1 MPNCWWHDH
10 GCQHLAGDVACA
22 SSEASPASSVRRSS
36 AGSARLGRATRWRRV
51 HDGRAT
57 QWRRVARHFLTTAHM
72 LTFAPL
78 GGAECTT
85 IVPLSGVEW
94 CAHAQRSSGAV
105 EVDGTRRQHDGQG
118 HLAYPREGASILP
131 TAPPQPMILGR
142 TGGHI
147 CYDGVAKRAIGSGV
161 EHFLH
166 TEGVA
171 GSNPASPTRQVH
183 EVSDS
188 LTSFLRCE

>member
-1 MPNCWWHDH
+1 M
-10 GCQHLAGDVACA
+10 CA
-22 SSEASPASSVRRSS
+22 STHPRKNLTHSIASSQCQTAGGTTVGSIPLVDASISLGPSHAPHPRRH
-36 AGSARLGRATRWRRV
+36 LRAV
-51 HDGRAT
+51 C
-57 QWRRVARHFLTTAHM
+57 VARVRDLRGLA
-72 LTFAPL
+72 APL
-78 GGAECTT
+78 GD
-85 IVPLSGVEW
+85 VEW
-94 CAHAQRSSGAV
+94 CARETARLRGHQRGGRHRRAV
-105 EVDGTRRQHDGQG
+105 WW
-118 HLAYPREGASILP
+118 PRAAGLPVKSNPHFSI
-131 TAPPQPMILGR
+131 APPQPMILGR
-142 TGGHI
+142 TEGHI

>member
-1 MPNCWWHDH
+1 MPNCWWHDRGIH
-10 GCQHLAGDVACA
+10 PSRRCQHLARAVACA
-22 SSEASPASSVRRSS
+22 SPEASPASSVRRSS
-36 AGSARLGRATRWRRV
+36 AGSARLGRAT
-51 HDGRAT
+51 
-57 QWRRVARHFLTTAHM
+57 QWRRVARTCTAQLRGRRGERYRTTARRPR
-72 LTFAPL
+72 T
-78 GGAECTT
+78 
-85 IVPLSGVEW
+85 SGLPARR
-94 CAHAQRSSGAV
+94 CQR
-105 EVDGTRRQHDGQG
+105 
-118 HLAYPREGASILP
+118 LP

-142 TGGHI
+142 TGRHI
-147 CYDGVAKRAIGSGV
+147 CYDDVAKRAIGSGV

>member
-1 MPNCWWHDH
+1 MPNCWWHDRGTYPREGASISLGPSH
-10 GCQHLAGDVACA
+10 APHPRRHLRAVCVAR
-22 SSEASPASSVRRSS
+22 VRGLR
-36 AGSARLGRATRWRRV
+36 GSA
-51 HDGRAT
+51 
-57 QWRRVARHFLTTAHM
+57 
-72 LTFAPL
+72 APL
-78 GGAECTT
+78 DSAECTT
-85 IVPLSGVEW
+85 AAPLSGVEW

-171 GSNPASPTRQVH
+171 GSNPASPTRQIH